1 YVADCE
7 RSGTLYAHASTWLNQ
22 DRWEDAPST
31 IPSRIAQAPPAFQPK
46 KTIDGNSPASRT
58 TRRAYEMLGL
68 DYRERSLEYVFDK
81 AKQEKQGQIV
91 EVQTIETGN

>member
-1 YVADCE
+1 
-7 RSGTLYAHASTWLNQ
+7 
-22 DRWEDAPST
+22 
-31 IPSRIAQAPPAFQPK
+31 
-46 KTIDGNSPASRT
+46 
-58 TRRAYEMLGL
+58 MLGL